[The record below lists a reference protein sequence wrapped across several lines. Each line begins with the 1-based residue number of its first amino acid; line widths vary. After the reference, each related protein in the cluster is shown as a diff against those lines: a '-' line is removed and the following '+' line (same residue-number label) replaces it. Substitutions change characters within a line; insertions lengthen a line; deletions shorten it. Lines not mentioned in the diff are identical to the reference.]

1 MIRKFKWL
9 DKLKSQRGL
18 AMGLAIL
25 IMFVVAILS
34 AALYFYSSNDFLQ
47 YLFNK
52 DLKKAQ
58 YLART
63 GVEVTIK
70 AWQAVTDDTASEKE
84 TMPVYML
91 KDGTFYTPSE
101 GEKAPNNS
109 VGYYTVKVTP
119 NVEKN
124 IAGKTAKVVYFESTA
139 VVGKATA
146 KARAY
151 TVMSLNA
158 YDQGWYNA
166 SGTPSENGMI
176 AIDSKVVHSSLW
188 WGVSSTTIK
197 GHVFPGNISFPQP
210 NGGSNVTFSL
220 NANQKIAYAGKGLY
234 FDMPISLR
242 KGTNSK
248 NVLVLSGGDIVLNG
262 DVELYAYYGIFN
274 AGIGT
279 LVLSVLEDYE
289 YDDPVTAESY
299 KCGKV
304 YFGGDV
310 YITIGRPFGS
320 TRTKLFSK
328 GDVYYFRGSGGLDL
342 VKYYIDNNGTGSF
355 IANILSAIYPS
366 NGPKYDISYMR
377 KIDPEKNPKDK
388 PEDLIPPPRDEEGTV
403 IWE

>member
-1 MIRKFKWL
+1 ME
-9 DKLKSQRGL
+9 KLNSEKGL
-18 AMGLAIL
+18 AMGLAIM
-25 IMFVVAILS
+25 IMLVVSILTG
-34 AALYFYSSNDFLQ
+34 ALFLYSSNDFRQ
-47 YLFNK
+47 YIFSK
-52 DLKKAQ
+52 DFKKAQ

-70 AWQAVTDDTASEKE
+70 AWQAVTDGTGLARE

-91 KDGTFYTPSE
+91 KDGSFYTPAE
-101 GEKAPNNS
+101 GEKAPDDS
-109 VGYYTVKVTP
+109 IGYYTVKVTP

-124 IAGKTAKVVYFESTA
+124 IAGNNAKVIYFEATA
-139 VVGKATA
+139 VVGNATA
-146 KARAY
+146 KAKAY

-158 YDQGWYNA
+158 YEQGWYNA
-166 SGTPSENGMI
+166 SGKPLEDGMTSI
-176 AIDSKVVHSSLW
+176 SSSVVHSSLW
-188 WGVSSTTIK
+188 WGLSSSSIK
-197 GHVFPGNISFPQP
+197 GHIFPGNITFPQP
-210 NGGSNVTFSL
+210 GSSSTATFSL
-220 NANQKIAYAGKGLY
+220 DPNQKLAYVGKSLY
-234 FDMPISLR
+234 FDMPISLK

-262 DVELYAYYGIFN
+262 DVELYAYYGVFN
-274 AGIGT
+274 SGIGT

-310 YITIGRPFGS
+310 YITIARPFGS
-320 TRTKLFSK
+320 TRTKLFSR

-355 IANILSAIYPS
+355 IANILSEIYPS
-366 NGPKYDISYMR
+366 TGAKYDVSYMR
-377 KIDPEKNPKDK
+377 KIDPESNPKDK